1 MLGNQEIVQ
10 RFLQTNLQVHPD
22 VVRYLREKKDPSLID
37 DILSRVPEGAVVVS
51 PQYLPGWKR
60 EKDGE
65 RFLTDPALEVVYG
78 HSAREN
84 GGVELKD
91 FMYYFRDRYTQLS
104 SIIRQRTGAMPIEAL
119 TRSTRYRQQDCT
131 IIGMVMEVRTTA
143 NGHRIAELEDATGM
157 LSVLFNKDRDVFAD
171 AEKLVPDE
179 VVGVAGRLSG
189 DGTMF
194 FAETIL
200 RPDIPINHAPF
211 TSKTPGKAVL
221 ISDLH
226 VGSNTFLFD
235 EWNRF
240 VDWLSDGDAGYLL
253 IAGDCV
259 DGIGIYPGQEKEL
272 DIANIYEQYDVLGE
286 MLKDL
291 PSRLQIVVAPGNH
304 DAVRGSE
311 PQPALPERFTQHF
324 PKNVTLVE
332 NPCMVS
338 LQGVHVL
345 MYHGRSFDDLIG
357 MIPGATYTRPDEMME
372 EMLRRRHLAPA
383 YGLRTPIM
391 AAKQDH
397 LVISPIPE
405 ILHTGHIH
413 ICGMSRYRG
422 VLGVN
427 AGTWQGQTS
436 FQKQMN
442 IYPTP
447 ARAVVV
453 DLQTLRPSVIDFL
466 HGQ

>member
-37 DILSRVPEGAVVVS
+37 EILSNVPEGAVVVS
-51 PQYLPGWKR
+51 PHYLPGWKR

-65 RFLTDPALEVVYG
+65 RFLADPALEVVYG
-78 HSAREN
+78 NSSREN

-131 IIGMVMEVRTTA
+131 VIGMVMEVRTSA
-143 NGHRIAELEDATGM
+143 NGHRIAELEDATGT
-157 LSVLFNKDRDVFAD
+157 LPVLFNKDRDVFAD

-179 VVGVAGRLSG
+179 VVGVVGRLSG

-194 FAETIL
+194 FAETLL
-200 RPDIPINHAPF
+200 RPDIPLNHAPF
-211 TSKTPGKAVL
+211 TSRTPGNAIL

-226 VGSNTFLFD
+226 VGSNTFLKD

-240 VDWLSDGDAGYLL
+240 IEWISENDAGYLL

-272 DIANIYEQYDVLGE
+272 DIANIYEQYDALGE

-291 PSRLQIVVAPGNH
+291 PSRLQIVIAPGNH

-311 PQPALPERFTQHF
+311 PQPALPERFTNHF

-332 NPCMVS
+332 NPSMVS

-372 EMLRRRHLAPA
+372 EMLRRRHLAPS

-391 AAKQDH
+391 AGRQDR

-413 ICGMSRYRG
+413 ICGISRYRG
-422 VLGVN
+422 VLEVN
-427 AGTWQGQTS
+427 AGTWQGQTT

-442 IYPTP
+442 IQPTP

-453 DLQTLRPSVIDFL
+453 DLQTLQPSVIDFL
-466 HGQ
+466 HG

>member
-37 DILSRVPEGAVVVS
+37 EILSNVPEGAVVVS
-51 PQYLPGWKR
+51 PRYLPGWKR

-65 RFLTDPALEVVYG
+65 RFLADPALEVVYG
-78 HSAREN
+78 NSSREN

-131 IIGMVMEVRTTA
+131 VIGMVMEVRTTA
-143 NGHRIAELEDATGM
+143 NGHRIAELEDATGT
-157 LSVLFNKDRDVFAD
+157 LSVLFNKDRDVFID

-179 VVGVAGRLSG
+179 VVGVVGRLSA

-194 FAETIL
+194 FAETLL

-211 TSKTPGKAVL
+211 TSRTPGKAVL

-226 VGSNTFLFD
+226 VGSNTFLLD

-240 VDWLSDGDAGYLL
+240 VDWISDDDAGYLL

-286 MLKDL
+286 MLTDL
-291 PSRLQIVVAPGNH
+291 PSKLQIVVAPGNH

-311 PQPALPERFTQHF
+311 PQPALPERFTNRF

-372 EMLRRRHLAPA
+372 EMLLRRHLAPA

-391 AAKQDH
+391 AARQDR
-397 LVISPIPE
+397 LVISPVPE

-427 AGTWQGQTS
+427 AGTWQGQTT

-442 IYPTP
+442 IHPTP

-453 DLQTLRPSVIDFL
+453 DLETLQPSVVDFL